1 MNAANLRIDAVQDA
15 EGPLRPRRLP
25 FDAPIPLL
33 ARRGRR
39 ARLQMLGLGG
49 DHLLFHAT
57 YAQPI
62 HRHDYS
68 SLYFNIFIK
77 FICLI
82 SIEHLFAIDK
92 GQKRSFNKLV

>member
-1 MNAANLRIDAVQDA
+1 MNAAHLRIDTVQDA

-25 FDAPIPLL
+25 FDALVPLL
-33 ARRGRR
+33 ARCGRR

-57 YAQPI
+57 YAQPV
-62 HRHDYS
+62 HGHDYS

-82 SIEHLFAIDK
+82 SIEHLLAIDI
-92 GQKRSFNKLV
+92 GQQGSLNQLV